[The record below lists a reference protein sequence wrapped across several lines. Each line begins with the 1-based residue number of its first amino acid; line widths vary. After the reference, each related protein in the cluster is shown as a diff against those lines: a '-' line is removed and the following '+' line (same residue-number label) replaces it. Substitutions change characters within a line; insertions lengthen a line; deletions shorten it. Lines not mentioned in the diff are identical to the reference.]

1 MALILTR
8 ARQHHQVSVHQM
20 SQYYQIN
27 CEIHILGHTFT
38 TNIEQQQQKTNKHCS
53 SDKSLLLLCML
64 AGQPGCVL
72 IWLVLAGWLDC
83 YSRLANYDYTSY
95 D

>member
-1 MALILTR
+1 MAFILTR
-8 ARQHHQVSVHQM
+8 ARQHPQVSVHQM
-20 SQYYQIN
+20 SQYYQIK
-27 CEIHILGHTFT
+27 CDFHILGHTFT
-38 TNIEQQQQKTNKHCS
+38 TDIEQQQKTNKHCS

-64 AGQPGCVL
+64 AAWLCVY
-72 IWLVLAGWLDC
+72 LAGAGWPGWLDC